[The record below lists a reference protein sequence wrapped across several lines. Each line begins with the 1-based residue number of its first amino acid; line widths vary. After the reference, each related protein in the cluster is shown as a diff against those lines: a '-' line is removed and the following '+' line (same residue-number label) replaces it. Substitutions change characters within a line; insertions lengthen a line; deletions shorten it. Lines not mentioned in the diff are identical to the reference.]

1 MKTGIKMRYKTGK
14 RLGQIVWSS
23 ECSCENV
30 LGREDMFLKVLLAGQ
45 WGNDDTNLKNHLRI
59 WEVNQNVVITNIN
72 TFC

>member
-1 MKTGIKMRYKTGK
+1 MKAGIKVRYKTGK

-45 WGNDDTNLKNHLRI
+45 WGNDDTNLKKSFENMGSEPKCSNHKH
-59 WEVNQNVVITNIN
+59 
-72 TFC
+72 